1 LNYFVNFVAF
11 QISKAMTDFF
21 YGLADLFYTTFEIMP
36 SVGPVVNLTI
46 GIIIA
51 LLFLYWMGQLMKFR
65 SQGEME

>member
-1 LNYFVNFVAF
+1 
-11 QISKAMTDFF
+11 MTDFF